1 MNMENKPKPNESVDS
16 PRPSTY
22 EERLRMYREAT
33 RAKLEK
39 SATPAPAPK
48 DEAQDA
54 FYEEYSDSDDF
65 SLSEL
70 FEEWKSQWRNLFKK
84 PDFSKLKKRFKK
96 PSFSLPKIFK
106 KKSDKEKTDTIAK
119 EEAKHVKGKKFGKFK
134 SGYTWFDK
142 KLDAFCKSLLFGIVV
157 AIILN
162 VITKHFW
169 PELPTKIP
177 TVYGFFNGFL
187 TLAEFVYKTALGGIA
202 SIFNGT
208 FSEFSLGVGAEIKE
222 MWNAFCT
229 WMSSIKF

>member
-1 MNMENKPKPNESVDS
+1 MENKPKTDRSVDP
-16 PRPSTY
+16 PRPITY
-22 EERLRMYREAT
+22 EERLRQQRAAAK
-33 RAKLEK
+33 AKLDK
-39 SATPAPAPK
+39 PATPAPAPK
-48 DEAQDA
+48 DVVEDA
-54 FYEEYSDSDDF
+54 FFEEYYDESSDF

-70 FEEWKSQWRNLFKK
+70 FEEWKSKWKKLFKK
-84 PDFSKLKKRFKK
+84 PDFSKFFKK
-96 PSFSLPKIFK
+96 PSFSLPKIFQ
-106 KKSDKEKTDTIAK
+106 KKSDKDKTDNIAK
-119 EEAKHVKGKKFGKFK
+119 KEAKPVKEKKSCKFK
-134 SGYTWFDK
+134 TGYTWFDK
-142 KLDAFCKSLLFGIVV
+142 KLDAFCKSILFGIVV

-187 TLAEFVYKTALGGIA
+187 TLTEFFYKTALGGIA
-202 SIFNGT
+202 AIFNGT

>member
-1 MNMENKPKPNESVDS
+1 MENKPKTDGTVDS
-16 PRPSTY
+16 PNPSTY

-39 SATPAPAPK
+39 PATPAPAAQE
-48 DEAQDA
+48 EAQDA
-54 FYEEYSDSDDF
+54 FYEEYEDDDF

-70 FEEWKSQWRNLFKK
+70 FEEWKSKFKSIFKK
-84 PDFSKLKKRFKK
+84 PDFSKWKNRFKK
-96 PSFSLPKIFK
+96 PSLSLPKIFK
-106 KKSDKEKTDTIAK
+106 KKSDKDKTDTIAK
-119 EEAKHVKGKKFGKFK
+119 EETNPVNGMKFGKFK
-134 SGYTWFDK
+134 TGYTWFDK
-142 KLDAFCKSLLFGIVV
+142 KLNALSKSLLFGIVV

-162 VITKHFW
+162 VITNRFW

-202 SIFNGT
+202 AIFNGT
-208 FSEFSLGVGAEIKE
+208 LSEFSLGVSNEIKE

>member
-1 MNMENKPKPNESVDS
+1 MENKPNTDRSVDP
-16 PRPSTY
+16 PRPTTY
-22 EERLRMYREAT
+22 EERLRQQRAAA

-39 SATPAPAPK
+39 PATPAHAPIE
-48 DEAQDA
+48 EAEDA
-54 FYEEYSDSDDF
+54 FFEECNEYDDF

-70 FEEWKSQWRNLFKK
+70 LEEWKSKWKSIFKK
-84 PDFSKLKKRFKK
+84 PDFSKWKNRFKK

-106 KKSDKEKTDTIAK
+106 RKSDKDKTDTIAK
-119 EEAKHVKGKKFGKFK
+119 EEAKPVKGKRTGKFK
-134 SGYTWFDK
+134 TGYAWFDK
-142 KLDAFCKSLLFGIVV
+142 KLDAICKSLLFGIVV

-187 TLAEFVYKTALGGIA
+187 TLAEFFYKTALGGIA
-202 SIFNGT
+202 ALFTGT
-208 FSEFSLGVGAEIKE
+208 FSEFSLGVRAEIQE

-229 WMSSIKF
+229 WMSSIHF